1 MPSLLTR
8 ILSAPSDCFHT
19 AGRTDS
25 RVDGCPFLEQV
36 VNAGEDVRFVVF
48 MDDQVQGR
56 LAFVGGQV
64 HRIFVLLY
72 QDLKAGKLAFLGC
85 EVDGCEALRSAEHRM
100 GAGPTTPDFRIGAV
114 SPCVPWRCSQPFIP
128 LPSCFQ
134 MGFLRV
140 DLGPQHRKGP
150 FRAPQRQFIRWPFCG

>member
-1 MPSLLTR
+1 MLPLTAFSRQESLSSQTPHQVLQGSTCLGTQYPKC
-8 ILSAPSDCFHT
+8 LSYSRP
-19 AGRTDS
+19 DS

-100 GAGPTTPDFRIGAV
+100 GEGPTPTPHPVPSGLGLSVPV
-114 SPCVPWRCSQPFIP
+114 SLGGVHNP
-128 LPSCFQ
+128 LSPYLPASKCAFYEW
-134 MGFLRV
+134 
-140 DLGPQHRKGP
+140 
-150 FRAPQRQFIRWPFCG
+150 I